1 MISLT
6 SACLETSVY
15 SHLSEWHIPDFQ
27 KNKFQKHERDS
38 YTTLQKIS
46 YLHQKLYAYGE
57 HIKGSSL
64 AVKSFTLKCQSH
76 QMAHRK
82 RKKKR

>member
-27 KNKFQKHERDS
+27 KNKFQKHETPIQLYKR
-38 YTTLQKIS
+38 S
-46 YLHQKLYAYGE
+46 YLHQKSYLHKE
-57 HIKGSSL
+57 NTSKGL
-64 AVKSFTLKCQSH
+64 Q
-76 QMAHRK
+76 
-82 RKKKR
+82 